1 MLRLRLLP
9 GSNLPSTHAPHIT
22 HQDSRHSSY
31 PTNYLIFP
39 TACVSVSLLNSW
51 LRGTSHCPI
60 SVTPLPQNRRLSN
73 PYPGGIRR
81 IPGLAMFKNLRS
93 FLSYSRIP
101 LRIAARQDG
110 HKLYRVRVVPQRK
123 RVHTYLRSLLIF
135 GGFHVAASI
144 MLETFTSKREGP
156 LFVPIIPIWFAKE
169 EHQEKYETSSPEFQ
183 VFVSFSQDKNKH
195 DIVRS
200 ESCFVL
206 SCG

>member
-1 MLRLRLLP
+1 
-9 GSNLPSTHAPHIT
+9 
-22 HQDSRHSSY
+22 
-31 PTNYLIFP
+31 
-39 TACVSVSLLNSW
+39 
-51 LRGTSHCPI
+51 
-60 SVTPLPQNRRLSN
+60 
-73 PYPGGIRR
+73 
-81 IPGLAMFKNLRS
+81 MFKNLRS

-144 MLETFTSKREGP
+144 MLETFTSKREEP
-156 LFVPIIPIWFAKE
+156 FFIPIIPIWFAKE
-169 EHQEKYETSSPEFQ
+169 EQQKKYEISGPESKLFIN
-183 VFVSFSQDKNKH
+183 FSQDQDKH
-195 DIVRS
+195 EILRS